1 MTTIETKGR
10 GMDPMQIISSL
21 GGWVV
26 AIIVAV
32 FQLLPKKGSLENQMI
47 DQQQER
53 ITTLESRVDRLEPML
68 VWYQRRDIAWMRHVA
83 VMMNGAER
91 GEFPPWP
98 EMTGILA
105 EERQQ

>member
-1 MTTIETKGR
+1 MTTIDAKGR

-53 ITTLESRVDRLEPML
+53 IGTLESRVDRLEPML
-68 VWYQRRDIAWMRHVA
+68 VWFQRRDIAWMRHVA
-83 VMMNGAER
+83 VLMNGVES
-91 GEFPPWP
+91 GQFPPWP
-98 EMTGILA
+98 ELTGILA
-105 EERQQ
+105 EEKEQ